1 MKQTATDM
9 NPGRLVALMCT
20 AQVLAQIGAYTWP
33 ALLPGF
39 FERWPMDNTE
49 AGWVTG
55 AFYGAYMLSVPFLVS
70 ITDRIDPRRVY
81 LFGVTLTTLSHLG
94 FALFADGVTSALI
107 FRTLAGVG
115 WAGTYMTGL
124 KLLADRVD
132 DRLMS
137 RAVSG
142 HAAGVGIAG
151 GLSFA
156 FAGALQSWFGWQGA
170 FTVAAGCSFAALLI
184 AWLALPAA
192 PRSASSLP
200 TDPPLPT
207 SWLPDF
213 RPVLAN
219 RSAVAYSAAYC
230 VHTWEM
236 NALRGWS
243 VAFLAFVA
251 GNTSSTLAD
260 GWMTPVIVVTAMGLL
275 GTAASVIGNEVAMAY
290 GRARLVRAAM
300 LLGAALAIL
309 VGLLGTQSYALAS
322 TGVLLY
328 AIVIWLDSSALTAGA
343 AGNADPRRR
352 GATLALHSML
362 GYAGGFVGPVMIG
375 WLLDINGGMSA
386 QGWIIAFAHL
396 SVIGL
401 IGRMLF
407 AHLGPGSVAGDQ
419 PR

>member
-1 MKQTATDM
+1 MSA
-9 NPGRLVALMCT
+9 GRLVALMCT

-39 FERWPMDNTE
+39 FQRWPMDNTQ
-49 AGWVTG
+49 AGWITG
-55 AFYGAYMLSVPFLVS
+55 AFYGAYMLSVPFLVG
-70 ITDRIDPRRVY
+70 ITDRIDPRKVY
-81 LFGVTLTTLSHLG
+81 LFGVTLTTFSHLG

-107 FRTLAGVG
+107 FRVLAGIG

-124 KLLADRVD
+124 KLLSDRID
-132 DRLMS
+132 DKMMS

-156 FAGALQSWFGWQGA
+156 FAGALQSWLGWQGA
-170 FTVAAGCSFAALLI
+170 FVIAAACSFAALLI
-184 AWLALPAA
+184 AWLLLPAA
-192 PRSASSLP
+192 PRTTQHSPGLRLSLMK
-200 TDPPLPT
+200 
-207 SWLPDF
+207 WLPDF

-219 RSAVAYSAAYC
+219 RSAIAYSAAYC

-260 GWMTPVIVVTAMGLL
+260 GWLTPVIVVTAMGLL
-275 GTAASVIGNEVAMAY
+275 GTGASVIGNELAMAY
-290 GRARLVRAAM
+290 GRARLVRRAM
-300 LLGAALAIL
+300 LFGSGLAIA
-309 VGLLGTQSYALAS
+309 VGILGTQSYALAS
-322 TGVLLY
+322 SGVLLY

-343 AGNADPRRR
+343 AGNAEPGRR

-362 GYAGGFVGPVMIG
+362 GYAGGFIGPVMMG
-375 WLLDINGGMSA
+375 WLLDVNGGMSA

-396 SVIGL
+396 GVIGL

-407 AHLGPGSVAGDQ
+407 ARLGPGSVAGDQ
-419 PR
+419 AH

>member
-1 MKQTATDM
+1 MRTERDM
-9 NPGRLVALMCT
+9 SAGRLVALMCT

-39 FERWPMDNTE
+39 FQRWPMDNTQ
-49 AGWVTG
+49 AGWITG
-55 AFYGAYMLSVPFLVS
+55 AFYGAYMLSVPFLVG
-70 ITDRIDPRRVY
+70 ITDRIDPRKVY
-81 LFGVTLTTLSHLG
+81 LFGVTLTTFSHLG

-107 FRTLAGVG
+107 FRVLAGIG

-124 KLLADRVD
+124 KLLSDRID
-132 DRLMS
+132 DKMMS

-156 FAGALQSWFGWQGA
+156 FAGALQSWLGWQGA
-170 FTVAAGCSFAALLI
+170 FVIAAACSFAALLI
-184 AWLALPAA
+184 AWLLLPAA
-192 PRSASSLP
+192 PRTTQHSPGLRLSLMK
-200 TDPPLPT
+200 
-207 SWLPDF
+207 WLPDF

-219 RSAVAYSAAYC
+219 RSAIAYSAAYC

-260 GWMTPVIVVTAMGLL
+260 GWLTPVIVVTAMGLL
-275 GTAASVIGNEVAMAY
+275 GTGASVIGNELAMAY
-290 GRARLVRAAM
+290 GRARLVRRAM
-300 LLGAALAIL
+300 LFGSGLAIA
-309 VGLLGTQSYALAS
+309 VGILGTQSYALAS
-322 TGVLLY
+322 SGVLLY

-343 AGNADPRRR
+343 AGNAEPGRR

-362 GYAGGFVGPVMIG
+362 GYAGGFIGPVMMG
-375 WLLDINGGMSA
+375 WLLDVNGGMSA

-396 SVIGL
+396 GVIGL

-407 AHLGPGSVAGDQ
+407 ARLGPGSVAGDQ
-419 PR
+419 AH